1 MNRDATLREA
11 RRQYIK
17 QCIENADIV
26 SDEIEAISKR
36 LFISERTVWRDIRSV
51 DTTAQNIDKQSKHK

>member
-1 MNRDATLREA
+1 MNRDTTLREA
-11 RRQYIK
+11 RKQYIK

-26 SDEIEAISKR
+26 SDEIAAISKR